1 MVPPDPPAGGFARAA
16 QTSLRFLL
24 IVAAAVVIVYALI
37 QLRLVVLPVVGAIL
51 IATVLVPVARRLHG
65 FGLPPT
71 VATLATMFGGAALIA
86 GLIALIVPSVA
97 GELDD
102 LGESV
107 GSGIDQ
113 VVTWLADGPL
123 GVSEAELNRGIDQ
136 AIERLGESSGSLA
149 AGVLSGA
156 QLVAELI
163 AGLLLM
169 AVLIFFFVKDGPRI
183 WGWVVSL
190 LPARRRDDANE
201 IGARAWAA
209 LGGYVRGVS
218 IVATVDAVLIGLALL
233 IIGVPLVLPLMVL
246 TFMGAF
252 FPLVGALLAGAVAAL
267 VALVSNGVVAALVV
281 VAVITLIQQVEG
293 DLLYPLVVGRS
304 VELHPVAILLAL
316 TAGAVLAGVIGALLA
331 VPAAAVAWVAIDYL
345 RDPPPPPAEAA
356 NSRL

>member
-1 MVPPDPPAGGFARAA
+1 M
-16 QTSLRFLL
+16 
-24 IVAAAVVIVYALI
+24 
-37 QLRLVVLPVVGAIL
+37 
-51 IATVLVPVARRLHG
+51 
-65 FGLPPT
+65 
-71 VATLATMFGGAALIA
+71 
-86 GLIALIVPSVA
+86 
-97 GELDD
+97 
-102 LGESV
+102 
-107 GSGIDQ
+107 
-113 VVTWLADGPL
+113 VTWLADGPL

-183 WGWVVSL
+183 WAWVVSL
-190 LPARRRDDANE
+190 LPARRRGDANE
-201 IGARAWAA
+201 IGTRAWAA

-233 IIGVPLVLPLMVL
+233 IIGVPLVVPLMVL

-252 FPLVGALLAGAVAAL
+252 FPLIGALLAGAVAAL

-281 VAVITLIQQVEG
+281 IAVITLIQQLEG

-345 RDPPPPPAEAA
+345 RDAPPSRAEAA
-356 NSRL
+356 DSRL

>member
-1 MVPPDPPAGGFARAA
+1 MAPSDPARSGFARASEA
-16 QTSLRFLL
+16 SLRFLL
-24 IVAAAVVIVYALI
+24 IVAAGVVVVYGLV
-37 QLRLVVLPVVGAIL
+37 QLRLVVLPVVGAIMVS
-51 IATVLVPVARRLHG
+51 TVLVPLAARLVRL
-65 FGLPPT
+65 GLPPAI
-71 VATLATMFGGAALIA
+71 ATLAAMFAGAAAVA

-107 GSGIDQ
+107 ESGIDQ
-113 VVTWLADGPL
+113 IVSWLADGPL

-183 WGWVVSL
+183 WAWVVSL

-201 IGARAWAA
+201 IGARAWTA

-246 TFMGAF
+246 TFLGAF
-252 FPLVGALLAGAVAAL
+252 FPLVGAVLAGFVAAL
-267 VALVSNGVVAALVV
+267 VALVSNGVAAAVAVIV
-281 VAVITLIQQVEG
+281 VITLIQQLEG
-293 DLLYPLVVGRS
+293 DLLYPVVVGRS

-345 RDPPPPPAEAA
+345 RDAPPSRAEEAD
-356 NSRL
+356 SRL